1 MGTRE
6 MADRLQVSRATIR
19 NHVQSILGK
28 LGVHSRLE
36 AVARVSGRQFIAR
49 LTTGAAALW
58 ALSPV
63 ISA

>member
-1 MGTRE
+1 VIGLLARGMGTRE

-36 AVARVSGRQFIAR
+36 AVARVSGQGR
-49 LTTGAAALW
+49 GA
-58 ALSPV
+58 SV
-63 ISA
+63 KR